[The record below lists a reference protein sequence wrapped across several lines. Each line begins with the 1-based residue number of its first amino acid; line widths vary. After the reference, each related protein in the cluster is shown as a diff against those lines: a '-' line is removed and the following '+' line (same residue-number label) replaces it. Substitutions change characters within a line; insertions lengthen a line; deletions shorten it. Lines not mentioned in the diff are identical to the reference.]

1 MQIRE
6 EHLKF
11 LAEAKAVFE
20 KNPERA
26 THRNEDEGLIALCH
40 RYKHDAVPSIE
51 IYELGPQVAFFA
63 NILNA
68 DILKEV

>member
-1 MQIRE
+1 MQIHL

-20 KNPERA
+20 NEPRRA
-26 THRNEDEGLIALCH
+26 TYRNENEDLIALCH
-40 RYKHDAVPSIE
+40 RYDDDTIPSIE

-63 NILNA
+63 NILNT